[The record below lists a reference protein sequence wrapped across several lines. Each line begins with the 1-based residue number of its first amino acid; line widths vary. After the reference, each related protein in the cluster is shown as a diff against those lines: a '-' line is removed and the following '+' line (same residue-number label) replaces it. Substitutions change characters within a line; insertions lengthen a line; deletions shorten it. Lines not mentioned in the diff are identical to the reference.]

1 MIVCKRI
8 GRRLR
13 VHVKPE
19 NERETLRV
27 VKGLPEQK
35 ATKFEMPVDLNGR
48 PESPQNRT
56 EQTLPVHASPCGD
69 LQVRLLDL
77 GLHSLFS
84 SGGAAASAGPMEVC
98 TISVDITGLRFFVQS
113 ARAGDE
119 LTFVREPDNRFDSNA
134 IIVSAPAGSI
144 GYVAK
149 SYAALL
155 APLLDDR
162 TFNLFLT
169 ATAQTS
175 TRGQTYVN
183 CPCSLKL
190 SEPLATAADDARLL
204 HWLASTLDRASI
216 KSPAALREFR
226 ERFDD
231 DDGDEPD
238 SQEESV
244 DAPPPLGVSGDGAD
258 DGPPALGAPDAA
270 DVDSVID
277 ITGIDGDE
285 SDDEVQIVFTG
296 SQGAGIDPGEKRS
309 RKEAG
314 EDEGAPKRQKH

>member
-1 MIVCKRI
+1 
-8 GRRLR
+8 
-13 VHVKPE
+13 
-19 NERETLRV
+19 
-27 VKGLPEQK
+27 
-35 ATKFEMPVDLNGR
+35 
-48 PESPQNRT
+48 
-56 EQTLPVHASPCGD
+56 
-69 LQVRLLDL
+69 
-77 GLHSLFS
+77 
-84 SGGAAASAGPMEVC
+84 MEVC

-204 HWLASTLDRASI
+204 QRLASTLDRASI
-216 KSPAALREFR
+216 KLPAALREFR
-226 ERFDD
+226 ERFDDD

-258 DGPPALGAPDAA
+258 DGPPALGAPDTA

-277 ITGIDGDE
+277 LTGIDGDE

-296 SQGAGIDPGEKRS
+296 SQGAGNPNPNPTGEKRS

-314 EDEGAPKRQKH
+314 EDEGARKRQKH